1 MFPVAAATAAGWLLL
16 FFVLLVIPP
25 REEGATPEP
34 TPGEEPPAVVS
45 LLAGRLQDGFVV
57 TLADLAARGWFRLSG
72 APGPAGLVMCVV
84 PAETPTEPLAP
95 YERRVMAHVALRA
108 GVRGEVP
115 GPGCRTAS
123 RAGTR
128 RPTPR
133 AGGRRALARVD
144 GRLWRG

>member
-34 TPGEEPPAVVS
+34 APGTEPPAVVS

-72 APGPAGLVMCVV
+72 APGPTG
-84 PAETPTEPLAP
+84 PLRGVCN
-95 YERRVMAHVALRA
+95 ERKGSH
-108 GVRGEVP
+108 GDYP
-115 GPGCRTAS
+115 GDRREGCR
-123 RAGTR
+123 
-128 RPTPR
+128 PH
-133 AGGRRALARVD
+133 
-144 GRLWRG
+144 